1 MNRPLPTHS
10 RVTLAEVIGPP
21 ELASGKQEAL
31 CRLTLLACILVA
43 AASGRASAQ
52 MPDRFRVPEDE
63 TGFAVR
69 LAVEG
74 AATRLAGAGCRE
86 LFADFSDATGQRLST
101 TLAASGKSPAEA
113 FGLLRFS
120 DNRETP
126 LCRSGVTL
134 AFTLTGS
141 RFIRVCGRHFRNEF
155 MRNRTTAENVLIHEL
170 LHALG
175 LGENPPSSNAITRQV
190 AVRCGG

>member
-1 MNRPLPTHS
+1 M
-10 RVTLAEVIGPP
+10 
-21 ELASGKQEAL
+21 ELAVAIGLIGTAGTAKMARSSP
-31 CRLTLLACILVA
+31 LACALVIA
-43 AASGRASAQ
+43 LFAGRASAQ
-52 MPDRFRVPEDE
+52 TPDLFRLPEDE

-74 AATRLAGAGCRE
+74 ATTRLARAGCRE
-86 LFADFSDATGQRLST
+86 LFADFGDATGRQLAT
-101 TLAASGKSPAEA
+101 TLRASGKSPAEA

-120 DNRETP
+120 EDRDAP

-155 MRNRTTAENVLIHEL
+155 MRSRTTAENVLIHEL

-175 LGENPPSSNAITRQV
+175 LRENPPSSDAITRQV
-190 AVRCGG
+190 AVRCGA